1 MHLTA
6 QDIAEFHNLYR
17 KHYGVELSE
26 AVAREKAEQLLR
38 LVKAVWG
45 SKSQSQV
52 GGRRIPPPPEL
63 KKP

>member
-6 QDIAEFHNLYR
+6 QDIAEFRNLYR
-17 KHYGVELSE
+17 QHYGVELSE

-45 SKSQSQV
+45 SKSQSQS
-52 GGRRIPPPPEL
+52 GGQRSPPPPEL
-63 KKP
+63 HKP